1 MFEDR
6 QKLERKTKLPNAC
19 DECKRRKIRCDS
31 EIMPNNIC
39 SHCINSGTVCAHK
52 RVQQRRGPKPWSVRT
67 AASQPVNTIVTNI
80 LAATPSDP
88 VEVPED
94 KEVTR
99 KIMTKL
105 ANRIRELEEELKRL
119 LISREISLQLKGSK
133 DSESPLSTSSPNSA
147 PEAVKYSE
155 ETDSVEDLTQQL
167 SKFSFG
173 FPSNTHFGESSNLML
188 MMAAMD
194 HGKKLHG
201 PNLPDW
207 NTVFSTVKRPEF
219 WNIVSWPTW
228 CSSTSMG
235 QSPPLE
241 FPPQSQLEQ
250 FVDAYFVER
259 DAFHILLHRPTFEKL
274 ISEGLHL
281 RDDAFGAVVLAIC
294 ALGANSVSPCPKSDT
309 SADRW
314 ISQIRLEKFVFSPKL
329 ELYHLQL
336 YCLYIAYLHSTS
348 SGVDLSWLIVGIAIR
363 RSQEKGAHRRL
374 IANSERPTVEGE
386 LWKRA
391 FWMLVVIDTYAT
403 TMFGRPRA
411 ISIQDFDL
419 DPLVECDDEYWEPA
433 DSKQAFMQPEGIPS
447 KISYWNNYLK
457 LIEIHGFALLTIYSV
472 RKSELGSKMGIGDT
486 EWYEKAVME
495 LDSALNKW
503 LDSVPEHLKWENQN
517 DTSIFFSQSA
527 ILYSAYYW
535 VQIQIHRKFIP
546 RPGHTSS
553 TLSFPSLTICTNAA
567 RSCIRIGETYH
578 KKHGSP
584 LYPNILMSLFSS
596 AVVLA
601 LNLARSAQQNPNFD
615 PTRDL
620 LDIHRSLE
628 LIRLYEDRFI
638 VGGRLV
644 DTINMIMYA
653 TFDPARLIPKP
664 EAVHINSMGMA
675 SQEQARTTGPNI
687 NGSFTFQGLSGST
700 WAGDLSQSTTDLP
713 FCSKESSELYS
724 GCESLNDNSR
734 SSGSFH
740 EDVLTYTD
748 TNNFGNLPD
757 ERMLDTWRNNFPRNP
772 NDAQDWDSFMTGV
785 DQLLNAESVSGSSA
799 FNLFNF

>member
-6 QKLERKTKLPNAC
+6 QRLERKTKLPNAC

-39 SHCINSGTVCAHK
+39 SHCINSETICMRK
-52 RVQQRRGPKPWSVRT
+52 TVQQRRGPKPGSIRT
-67 AASQPVNTIVTNI
+67 AASQPVNTIVANI

-105 ANRIRELEEELKRL
+105 ANRIRELEEKLKRL
-119 LISREISLQLKGSK
+119 LISRETSKGSQ
-133 DSESPLSTSSPNSA
+133 DSELRLSTPSPSSA
-147 PEAVKYSE
+147 PETVDFSIPVKYSE
-155 ETDSVEDLTQQL
+155 DTDNIENLTQQL

-173 FPSNTHFGESSNLML
+173 FPGDAHFGESSNLML
-188 MMAAMD
+188 MIAAMD
-194 HGKKLHG
+194 HGKELHG

-207 NTVFSTVKRPEF
+207 NTVFSTVRRPEF
-219 WNIVSWPTW
+219 WNIVAWPTW
-228 CSSTSMG
+228 YSMG
-235 QSPPLE
+235 QPPPLE
-241 FPPQSQLEQ
+241 FPQQPQLQQ
-250 FVDAYFVER
+250 FVDAYFVEM
-259 DAFHILLHRPTFEKL
+259 DSYNILLHRPTFEKL

-281 RDDAFGAVVLAIC
+281 RDDAFGAVVLAVC
-294 ALGANSVSPCPKSDT
+294 ALGANSLSPCPKSDT

-314 ISQIRLEKFVFSPKL
+314 FSQIRLERFVFNPKL

-336 YCLYIAYLHSTS
+336 YCLYIFYLNSTS
-348 SGVDLSWLIVGIAIR
+348 SSIDLSWLIVGIAIR

-391 FWMLVVIDTYAT
+391 FWMLIVLDTYTT

-419 DPLVECDDEYWEPA
+419 DPLIECDDEYWEPT
-433 DSKQAFMQPEGIPS
+433 DSKPAFIQPEGIPS
-447 KISYWNNYLK
+447 KISYWNSCLK

-472 RKSELGSKMGIGDT
+472 RKSELGSKMGIGDSK
-486 EWYEKAVME
+486 WYEKAVME

-527 ILYSAYYW
+527 ILYSTYYW

-546 RPGHTSS
+546 RPGHSS
-553 TLSFPSLTICTNAA
+553 SLFPSLTICTNAA
-567 RSCIRIGETYH
+567 RSCIRICETYY
-578 KKHGSP
+578 KKQGSP
-584 LYPNILMSLFSS
+584 LYPNILLSLFNS

-601 LNLARSAQQNPNFD
+601 LNLARSAQQNSNFD
-615 PTRDL
+615 PMRDL
-620 LDIHRSLE
+620 LDIQRSIE
-628 LIRLYEDRFI
+628 LIRLCEDKYV

-644 DTINMIMYA
+644 DTINVIVYA
-653 TFDPARLIPKP
+653 TFNPARFVSKP
-664 EAVHINSMGMA
+664 EVENADCVDITD
-675 SQEQARTTGPNI
+675 QEQLQDTTGPII
-687 NGSFTFQGLSGST
+687 NASTSQNPSGST
-700 WAGDLSQSTTDLP
+700 WAGDFSQSTRDFL
-713 FCSKESSELYS
+713 FRSKESGEIYPS
-724 GCESLNDNSR
+724 GISLIDNSH
-734 SSGSFH
+734 SSSSFH
-740 EDVLTYTD
+740 QGTSRYAD
-748 TNNFGNLPD
+748 TNNFGNLSD
-757 ERMLDTWRNNFPRNP
+757 EQMLDMWRNSFSS
-772 NDAQDWDSFMTGV
+772 DAQDWDSFMAGV
-785 DQLLNAESVSGSSA
+785 DQLLNGGSVLGSST
-799 FNLFNF
+799 FDPFNF